1 MKAVYIFLLVIN
13 FFKNALLSGWQTAR
27 IILMKPEKTHSGL
40 LKMDYAGLTPIQV
53 SLVGAMITLAP
64 GTTTVEIDQQHQVF
78 TLHLLDL
85 DASKETLLAIEKDFI
100 APFKLYNGERL

>member
-13 FFKNALLSGWQTAR
+13 FFKSALLSGWQTAR
-27 IILMKPEKTHSGL
+27 IILMKPDKARSGL
-40 LKMDYAGLTPIQV
+40 LKMAYVDLTPIQV

-64 GTTTVEIDQQHQVF
+64 GTTTVEIDQKQQTF

-85 DASKETLLAIEKDFI
+85 DSSSETLLAIEKDFI
-100 APFKLYNGERL
+100 APFKLYNGKHL